1 MSSINI
7 LNALLALVHL
17 LPSAKSP
24 PPPSL
29 SLPRAL
35 DSSPTNVV
43 PSHPSPVDAASSP
56 SIPLPSTPPHPLL
69 SRRRRPLSSFSRRR
83 PLPPLSRRCHPRTTR
98 SNSKERQHASVFWAR
113 RAHEAQPPAVTCEPL
128 GDTTVDKP
136 RPPTGIAA
144 DDMRASQGYNVQRNE
159 NLPRA
164 WRLTLKS
171 CSTSL
176 GGARLTMVV

>member
-43 PSHPSPVDAASSP
+43 PSHPSLVDAASSP
-56 SIPLPSTPPHPLL
+56 SIPLPSTPPHPL
-69 SRRRRPLSSFSRRR
+69 
-83 PLPPLSRRCHPRTTR
+83 LSRRCHPRTTR

-136 RPPTGIAA
+136 RPPMGIAA